1 MLKRMLVIL
10 AVLGAVFVVVPRIGM
25 AQDTAT
31 EETQPEREIYVALGY
46 GDEVF
51 EPDIWYASASEQPS
65 HTQATWRADGIG
77 GLAYLD
83 YIHFDEGVAFSQL
96 DAVFNDGW
104 FNATLSNYRV
114 WRENTRCDLG
124 SLRLIEFSLQT
135 NNIKY
140 NMRYWLEVVNDTR
153 VLTMF
158 VVFPATDADNLD
170 NYSNLLFP
178 ELASCSGAVG

>member
-1 MLKRMLVIL
+1 MLVMI
-10 AVLGAVFVVVPRIGM
+10 AVLCAVFVAAPKFGG
-25 AQDTAT
+25 AQDAATDETAP
-31 EETQPEREIYVALGY
+31 QREIYTALGY
-46 GDEVF
+46 GDGVF
-51 EPDIWYASASEQPS
+51 EPDIWYASASEEPS

-124 SLRLIEFSLQT
+124 SLRLIEFNLQT
-135 NNIKY
+135 NSIKY
-140 NMRYWLEVVNDTR
+140 AMRYWIEVVNDTR

-158 VVFPATDADNLD
+158 VVFPADDESNLD
-170 NYSNLLFP
+170 AYSEQLFP
-178 ELASCSGAVG
+178 ELPSCSGAVG

>member
-1 MLKRMLVIL
+1 MLKRMLVMI
-10 AVLGAVFVVVPRIGM
+10 AVLSAVFVVAR

-31 EETQPEREIYVALGY
+31 EESAPEREIYTALGY
-46 GDEVF
+46 GDGVF

-104 FNATLSNYRV
+104 FNATLSNYSV

-124 SLRLIEFSLQT
+124 ELRLIEFSLQT
-135 NNIKY
+135 NSIKY
-140 NMRYWLEVVNDTR
+140 NMRYWIEIVDDHR

-158 VVFPATDADNLD
+158 VVFPAADEDNL
-170 NYSNLLFP
+170 NTYSESLFP
-178 ELASCSGAVG
+178 ELSSCSGAVG

>member
-1 MLKRMLVIL
+1 MFKRMLVIIAML
-10 AVLGAVFVVVPRIGM
+10 GVVFAVAR
-25 AQDTAT
+25 AQNEAT
-31 EETQPEREIYVALGY
+31 PEPAPEREIYTALGY
-46 GDEVF
+46 GDGVF
-51 EPDIWYASASEQPS
+51 EPDIWYASANEQPS

-104 FNATLSNYRV
+104 FNATLSNYSV

-124 SLRLIEFSLQT
+124 DLRLIEFSLQT
-135 NNIKY
+135 NSIKY
-140 NMRYWLEVVNDTR
+140 AMRYWIEVVNDYR

-158 VVFPATDADNLD
+158 VVFPADDESDLD
-170 NYSNLLFP
+170 NYSNQLFP
-178 ELASCSGAVG
+178 ELPSCSGAVG